1 MLIVT
6 TNMDGVNDT
15 KKYLSSR
22 FKMKDLDEV
31 DTILGIK
38 VKKHSGGFA
47 LCQSHYVEKILNK
60 FNHLDIK
67 EANTPYDVACKLSKN
82 SNRAIA
88 QIEYAS
94 AIGSFLYAMHCTRPD
109 IAFAECKLSRYTNKP
124 SVEHWKAIARVL
136 GYLKRT
142 IHFGLFIIIFRQF

>member
-1 MLIVT
+1 MIKSLYGLKEAPKHRFEKSDSVILDYGFQHNNADKCIYSKFMKTYGVIICLYVDDMLIID

-15 KKYLSSR
+15 NKYLSSR
-22 FKMKDLDEV
+22 FKMKDLNEI

-38 VKKHSGGFA
+38 VKKHSRGFA

-67 EANTPYDVACKLSKN
+67 EANTPYDVACKLSEN

-88 QIEYAS
+88 
-94 AIGSFLYAMHCTRPD
+94 
-109 IAFAECKLSRYTNKP
+109 
-124 SVEHWKAIARVL
+124 
-136 GYLKRT
+136 
-142 IHFGLFIIIFRQF
+142 

>member
-1 MLIVT
+1 MKTYGVIICLYVDDMLIID

-15 KKYLSSR
+15 NKYLSSR
-22 FKMKDLDEV
+22 FKMKDLNKI

-38 VKKHSGGFA
+38 VKKHSRGFA

-67 EANTPYDVACKLSKN
+67 EANTPYDVACKLSEN

-88 QIEYAS
+88 
-94 AIGSFLYAMHCTRPD
+94 
-109 IAFAECKLSRYTNKP
+109 
-124 SVEHWKAIARVL
+124 
-136 GYLKRT
+136 
-142 IHFGLFIIIFRQF
+142 